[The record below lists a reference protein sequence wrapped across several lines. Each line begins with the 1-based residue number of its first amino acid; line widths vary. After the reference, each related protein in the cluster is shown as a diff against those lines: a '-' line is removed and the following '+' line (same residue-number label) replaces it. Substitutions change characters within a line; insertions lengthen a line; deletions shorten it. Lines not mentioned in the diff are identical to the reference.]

1 MSQRLP
7 AAKPRHVIAALERAG
22 FVVRRVSGS
31 H

>member
-1 MSQRLP
+1 MSRLLP
-7 AAKPRHVIAALERAG
+7 AIKPRQVIAALQRAG